1 MRYIEY
7 MRKGLSTLLL
17 TGLVQAAAFA
27 QTPQEAPLLKATR
40 TLIYKAVQKDT
51 AWTTGPV
58 VDDIYCVRYDKLG
71 RKAVENRLNPDGSA
85 KNKLIY
91 VYGKDGSIAEEIT
104 ASVKDNGI
112 SRIYQYSYDKMGRV
126 NGKVALDARREMV
139 LRDTLLRDEQDR
151 IVKRINESV
160 SVRMDN
166 GKKTRNIL
174 EVEIVYGSGGQ
185 VEEVLE
191 MDYSFPNSP
200 KRARALEKRDT
211 MALKRFSDGGS
222 MQPKLPKFKK
232 LTFEYDAY
240 GNWVKRTEYDGVKP
254 EFILVRT
261 IEYAGQDTDREKMRL
276 KGRVKSVVQT
286 SYVALPKGPGSI
298 DKGAKKGCFFRCEF
312 DGNGRKILEQTY
324 SEAGMPGT
332 VTEYNYDEDDR
343 IEAEIRKSPA
353 GKLLGRMEW
362 KYDSAGTLKNKT
374 WFDAAGEVVRKGVY
388 RYDVEGNCVSEIW
401 FNKDSSKF
409 SEFRYQY
416 DPVGQLMAK
425 EVLFHQEE
433 GEEYVP
439 LKRVWN
445 ARGRMVEELKGLPQD
460 MRRYT
465 YKYSTR
471 GDVIGG
477 TEPADGQEEVAYVYK
492 FYYDAQGNWV
502 KRVKFA
508 GDVPTLYEEREY
520 TYYK

>member
-1 MRYIEY
+1 MKNKEY
-7 MRKGLSTLLL
+7 MRKGLLSLFFI
-17 TGLVQAAAFA
+17 GLAQAAAFA
-27 QTPQEAPLLKATR
+27 QTPQEVPLMKATR
-40 TLIYKAVQKDT
+40 TFIYKAVQKDT

-58 VDDIYCVRYDKLG
+58 VDHIFCVRYDKKG
-71 RKAVENRLNPDGSA
+71 RKAVENKLNPDGSA
-85 KNKLIY
+85 KTKLIY
-91 VYGKDGSIAEEIT
+91 VYGKDGRIKEEIT

-112 SRIYQYSYDKMGRV
+112 SRIYQYSYDDKGRV

-139 LRDTLLRDEQDR
+139 LRDTLLRDGQDR

-160 SVRMDN
+160 SVRMGN
-166 GKKTRNIL
+166 GKKTKNIL
-174 EVEIVYGSGGQ
+174 EVEIVYDSSGQ
-185 VEEVLE
+185 VEEVREL
-191 MDYSFPNSP
+191 DSALPNSN
-200 KRARALEKRDT
+200 KRVRALEKKDT
-211 MALKRFSDGGS
+211 TALKRFSDRDW
-222 MQPKLPKFKK
+222 MQPPLPKYKK
-232 LTFEYDAY
+232 LTFEYDEY
-240 GNWVKRTEYDGVKP
+240 GNWVKRTEYDGVNP

-261 IEYAGQDTDREKMRL
+261 IEYAGQDTDRQKMRL
-276 KGRVKSVVQT
+276 QGMVKSVVQT
-286 SYVALPKGPGSI
+286 SYVAVPKGPGSI

-312 DGNGRKILEQTY
+312 DGDGRKILEQAY
-324 SEAGMPGT
+324 SDTGVPGT
-332 VTEYNYDEDDR
+332 VTEYAYGEDGC
-343 IEAEIRKSPA
+343 IKAEKRTSAA
-353 GKLLGRMEW
+353 GELLGRMEW
-362 KYDSAGTLKNKT
+362 KYDSAGMLKNKT
-374 WFDAAGEVVRKGVY
+374 WIDAAGEVVRKGVF

-445 ARGRMVEELKGLPQD
+445 SRGRMVEELKGLPQD

-477 TEPADGQEEVAYVYK
+477 TEPAEGQEDAAYVYK
-492 FYYDAQGNWV
+492 FYYDGQGNWV